1 MVQSNKEMQKHKDF
15 SQKKAKWG
23 KEVSWLEFVQVSSV
37 CVCEHEKLRGNITTD
52 KRRKTYVW
60 CIQVQ

>member
-23 KEVSWLEFVQVSSV
+23 EKKYPSLNLCKCYVFVYVSVKS
-37 CVCEHEKLRGNITTD
+37 
-52 KRRKTYVW
+52 
-60 CIQVQ
+60 